1 MTYSTSHTPSKEI
14 LVVDDTPDNLRLLS
28 AMLTQQ
34 NYEVRKALNG
44 ARAIASIK
52 ANAPDLI
59 LLDIKMPGMDGY
71 EVCEALKQ
79 DPETQEIPVIFIS
92 ALDDVLDKVKAFSVG
107 GADYISKPFQEAE
120 VLARIENQLCMRD
133 LQFQLKAQNEELAR
147 SNQELEQ
154 FAHVVSHDL
163 QQPLQSILGYAK
175 IITLQYP
182 ELQESGVNDHLAK
195 ISEAGDRMQR
205 LIKDLLKYARIGQEG
220 EVFTE
225 VNCNIVLAQA
235 LNNLDLAMEESQAA
249 LTYPQLPKI
258 LGNQTQLIQLFQN
271 LIGNAIKFAR
281 PDSKPEIK
289 ITLSSLDEVYWQFG
303 IHDNGIGIPPDSL
316 QKIFKSFQRLPT
328 AEKYP
333 GTGIGL
339 ATCKKIVNHHGGEIW
354 VESQQSS
361 GTSFY
366 FKLPIQMGSETTET
380 SQS

>member
-271 LIGNAIKFAR
+271 LIGNAA
-281 PDSKPEIK
+281 
-289 ITLSSLDEVYWQFG
+289 
-303 IHDNGIGIPPDSL
+303 
-316 QKIFKSFQRLPT
+316 
-328 AEKYP
+328 
-333 GTGIGL
+333 
-339 ATCKKIVNHHGGEIW
+339 
-354 VESQQSS
+354 
-361 GTSFY
+361 
-366 FKLPIQMGSETTET
+366 
-380 SQS
+380 